1 MRTRYPLIGFGH
13 RAQVGK
19 DTAGVACGAS
29 FIFSFADTIR
39 TLAYR
44 LNPYLV
50 DEENNRVYRLA
61 EGVARLGWEKAK
73 KIESIRY
80 FLQEL
85 GTGTREIVSPNIW
98 ITPVISRA
106 QVRIK
111 NNHSVAITDVRF
123 PNEAEAI
130 KQAGGLMVR
139 IDRSDVPVLNHP
151 SESALDSWDDWDL
164 VINNE
169 GSLDDFRQEVR
180 AALSDGS

>member
-1 MRTRYPLIGFGH
+1 M
-13 RAQVGK
+13 
-19 DTAGVACGAS
+19 
-29 FIFSFADTIR
+29 
-39 TLAYR
+39 
-44 LNPYLV
+44 
-50 DEENNRVYRLA
+50 
-61 EGVARLGWEKAK
+61 
-73 KIESIRY
+73 
-80 FLQEL
+80 
-85 GTGTREIVSPNIW
+85 SPNIW